1 MPDCKLRPSLLVAL
15 PPPDTAH
22 GEEGKQARHRRT
34 TRETYA
40 DPQRPSPGRAL
51 LDVSGG
57 MALSSAWRSVLPLWL
72 LWSAACSRAASGD
85 DNAFPFDIEGSSAVG
100 RQDPPETSE
109 PRVAL
114 GRLPPAAE
122 KCNAGFFR
130 TLSGECVPC
139 DCNGNSNECLDGS
152 GFCVHCQRNTTGEHC
167 EKCLDGYIGDSIRG
181 APQFCQPCP
190 CPLPHLANF
199 AESCYRKNGAVQCI
213 CNENYAGPNCE
224 RCAPGYYGNPL
235 LIGSTCKK
243 CDCSGNSDPNL
254 IFEDCDEVTGQC
266 RNCLRN
272 TTGFKCE
279 RCAPGYYGDARIAKN
294 CAVCNCGG
302 GPCDSVTGE
311 CLEEGFEPPTGMDC
325 PTISCDK
332 CVWDL
337 TDDLRLAALSIEEG
351 KSGVLSV
358 SSGAAAHRHVNEINA
373 TIYLLKTKLSEREN
387 QYTLRKIQIN
397 NAENTMKSL
406 LSDIEELVEKENQA
420 SRKGQL
426 VQKESM
432 DTINHASQLVEQAH
446 DMRDKIQEINN
457 KMLYY
462 GEEHELSPKEISE
475 KLVLAQNMLEEIRS
489 RQPFFT
495 QRELVDEEADEA
507 YELLSQAE
515 SWQRLHNETRTL
527 FPVVLEQLDDYNAK
541 LSDLQEA
548 LDQALNHVRD
558 AEDMNRATAARQRD
572 HEKQQ
577 ERVREQME
585 VVNMSLSTSADSL
598 TTPRL
603 TLSEL
608 DDIIKNASG
617 IYAEIDGAKNE
628 LQVKLSNLSNLSHD
642 LVQEAID
649 HAQDLQQEANE
660 LSRKLHSSD
669 MNGLVQKALDAS
681 NVYENIVN
689 YVGEANETAEFALNT
704 TDRIYDAVSGID
716 TQIIYH
722 KDESENLLNQA
733 RELQAKA
740 ESSSDEAVADTSR
753 RVGGALARKSALKTR
768 LSDAVKQLQAAERG
782 DAQQRLGQSRLI
794 TEEAN
799 RTTME
804 VQQATAPMAN
814 NLTNWSQNLQHF
826 DSSAYNTAV
835 DSARDAVRNLTEVVP
850 QLLDQLRTVEQKRP
864 ASNVSAS
871 IQRIRELIAQTRSVA
886 SKIQVSMMF
895 DGQSAVEVHS
905 RTSMD
910 DLKAFTSL
918 SLYMKPPVKRPELT
932 ETADQFILY
941 LGSKNAKKEYM
952 GLAIKNDNLVYV
964 YNLGTKDVEIPL
976 DSKPVSSWPAYF
988 SIVKIERVGKHGKVF
1003 LTVPSLS
1010 STAEEKFIKKGEFSG
1025 DDSLLDLDPEDTV
1038 FYVGGVPSNFKLP
1051 TSLNLPG
1058 FVGCL
1063 ELATLNNDVI
1073 SLYNFKH
1080 IYNMDPSTS
1089 VPCARDKLA
1098 FTQSRAASYFFD
1110 GSGYAV
1116 VRDIARRGK
1125 FGQVTRFDIEVRT
1138 PADNSLILLM
1148 VNGSMFFRLEMRNG
1162 YLHVF
1167 YDFGFSSGPVHL
1179 EDTLKKAQINDA
1191 KYHEISI
1198 IYHNDKKM
1206 ILVVDRR
1213 HVKSMENEKMKIP
1226 FTDIYIGGAPP
1237 EILQSRT
1244 LRAHLPLDIN
1254 FRGCMKGFQFQKKD
1268 FNLLEQTE
1276 TLGVGY
1282 GCPEDSLISRRA
1294 YFNGQ
1299 SFIASIQKISFFD
1312 GFEGGFNF
1320 RTLQPNGLLFYY
1332 ASGSDVF
1339 SISLDNGT
1347 VVMNVKG
1354 IKVQSVDEQ
1363 YNDGLSHFVI
1373 TSVSP
1378 TRYELI
1384 VDKSRVGSKNPTKG
1398 KIEQTQ
1404 AGEKKF
1410 YFGGSPISAQYANFT
1425 GCISNAYFTRVDRDV
1440 EVEDFQRYTE
1450 KVHTSLYECPIE
1462 SSPLFLLHKKGKNL
1476 SKPKASQN
1484 KKGGKSKDA
1493 PSWDPVALKFPEWN
1507 TPRNSHCHLSNSPRA
1522 IEHAYQ
1528 YGGTANSRQEF
1539 EHLKGDFGAK
1549 SQFSIRLRTRSSHGM
1564 IFYVSDQEENDF
1576 MTLFL
1581 AHGRLV
1587 YMFNV
1592 GHKKLKIR
1600 SQEKYNDGLWHDVI
1614 FIRERSSG
1622 RLVIDGLRVLEESLP
1637 PTEATWK
1644 IKGPIYL
1651 GGVAPGKAVKNVQI
1665 NSIYSFSGCLS
1676 NLQLNGASITSASQT
1691 FSVTPCF
1698 EGPMETGTYFSTEG
1712 GYVVLDESFNI
1723 GLKFEIAFEVR
1734 PRSSS
1739 GTLVHGHSVNGE
1751 YLNVH
1756 MKNGQVIVKVNNG
1769 IRDFST
1775 SVTPKQSLCDGRWH
1789 RITVIR
1795 DSNVVQLDVDSEVNH
1810 VVGPLNPKP
1819 IDHREPVF
1827 VGGVPE
1833 SLLTPRLAPSKPFT
1847 GCIRHFV
1854 IDGHPVSFSKAALVS
1869 GAVSINS
1876 CPAA

>member
-1 MPDCKLRPSLLVAL
+1 M
-15 PPPDTAH
+15 
-22 GEEGKQARHRRT
+22 
-34 TRETYA
+34 
-40 DPQRPSPGRAL
+40 
-51 LDVSGG
+51 DVSRE
-57 MALSSAWRSVLPLWL
+57 MALSSAWCSLLPLL
-72 LWSAACSRAASGD
+72 FLWGAARSSALSRGD
-85 DNAFPFDIEGSSAVG
+85 HAFAFDFEGSSPIG
-100 RQDPPETSE
+100 KLDPAETSE
-109 PRVAL
+109 PRLVSGNL
-114 GRLPPAAE
+114 LPTAK
-122 KCNAGFFR
+122 KCDTGLFR
-130 TLSGECVPC
+130 TQSGECLPC

-152 GFCVHCQRNTTGEHC
+152 GFCVHCQRNTTGERC
-167 EKCLDGYIGDSIRG
+167 ERCLAGYIGDSIRG
-181 APQFCQPCP
+181 IPQSCQPCP
-190 CPLPHLANF
+190 CPLPHMANF
-199 AESCYRKNGAVQCI
+199 AESCYRKNGAVRCI
-213 CNENYAGPNCE
+213 CHENYAGPNCE

-294 CAVCNCGG
+294 CAACNCGG

-311 CLEEGFEPPTGMDC
+311 CLEEGPEVPTG
-325 PTISCDK
+325 CDK
-332 CVWDL
+332 CIWDL
-337 TDDLRLAALSIEEG
+337 TDDLRLAALSIEES
-351 KSGVLSV
+351 KSGLLSI
-358 SSGAAAHRHVNEINA
+358 SSGAAAHRHVNEMNA
-373 TIYLLKTKLSEREN
+373 TIFRLKTKLSEREN
-387 QYTLRKIQIN
+387 QYVLRKIQIN
-397 NAENTMKSL
+397 NAENTMRGL
-406 LSDIEELVEKENQA
+406 LSDLEELTQKGIQA
-420 SRKGQL
+420 SRKSQL
-426 VQKESM
+426 AQKESM
-432 DTINHASQLVEQAH
+432 DTINHATQLVEQAH
-446 DMRDKIQEINN
+446 DMRDKIQEINK

-462 GEEHELSPKEISE
+462 GEKQELSPEEISE
-475 KLVLAQNMLEEIRS
+475 KLVLAQNMLEEIRR
-489 RQPFFT
+489 RQPFLT
-495 QRELVDEEADEA
+495 QRELVDDEADEA
-507 YELLSQAE
+507 QELLVQAE
-515 SWQRLHNETRTL
+515 AWQRLYNDTRSL
-527 FPVVLEQLDDYNAK
+527 FPVVLEQLDDYHAK
-541 LSDLQEA
+541 FSDLQHS
-548 LDQALNHVRD
+548 LDQALNHVQD

-572 HEKQQ
+572 HKRQYEK
-577 ERVREQME
+577 VREQVE
-585 VVNMSLSTSADSL
+585 GVNSSLSISSDYL
-598 TTPRL
+598 ETTHL
-603 TLSEL
+603 TLSGL
-608 DDIIKNASG
+608 DDIIQNASG
-617 IYAEIDGAKNE
+617 IYAEIDGASNE
-628 LQVKLSNLSNLSHD
+628 LQGKLSNLSNLNHN
-642 LVQEAID
+642 LVQEAVD
-649 HAQDLQQEANE
+649 HAQNLQQEAVE
-660 LSRKLHSSD
+660 LNRNLHSSD

-681 NVYENIVN
+681 NVYENIAN
-689 YVGEANETAEFALNT
+689 YVNEASETAHLALNI

-722 KDESENLLNQA
+722 KDESENLLHQA
-733 RELQAKA
+733 RELQARA
-740 ESSSDEAVADTSR
+740 DSSNEEAVGDTSR
-753 RVGGALARKSALKTR
+753 RVGGALTRKSAIKHR
-768 LSDAVKQLQAAERG
+768 LNDVIKRLEAAERG
-782 DAQQRLGQSRLI
+782 DAHQRLGQSKLI
-794 TEEAN
+794 TTEAD
-799 RTTME
+799 RTTQQ
-804 VQQATAPMAN
+804 VQQVTTPMEG
-814 NLTNWSQNLQHF
+814 NLTNWSQNLQDL
-826 DSSAYNTAV
+826 DSTTYNKVV

-895 DGQSAVEVHS
+895 DGQSAVEVHPKT
-905 RTSMD
+905 RID

-918 SLYMKPPVKRPELT
+918 SLYMKPPVKQPEMKGI
-932 ETADQFILY
+932 ADQFILY

-952 GLAIKNDNLVYV
+952 GLAIKNDNLVYI
-964 YNLGTKDVEIPL
+964 YNLGDKDVEIPL
-976 DSKPVSSWPAYF
+976 DSKPVSSWPAHF

-1010 STAEEKFIKKGEFSG
+1010 STAEEKFIKKGQFTG
-1025 DDSLLDLDPEDTV
+1025 NDSLLDLDPEDTV
-1038 FYVGGVPSNFKLP
+1038 FYVGGVPSEFKLP
-1051 TSLNLPG
+1051 GSLNLPA

-1073 SLYNFKH
+1073 SLYNFKN
-1080 IYNMDPSTS
+1080 IYNMDPSKS

-1098 FTQSRAASYFFD
+1098 FTQSRAASYYFD
-1110 GSGYAV
+1110 GSSYAV
-1116 VRDIARRGK
+1116 VRDITRRGK

-1138 PADNSLILLM
+1138 QADNGLVLLM
-1148 VNGSMFFRLEMRNG
+1148 VNGSMFFSLEMRNG

-1167 YDFGFSSGPVHL
+1167 YDFGFSNGPVHL
-1179 EDTLKKAQINDA
+1179 EDEMKKAHINDA

-1213 HVKSMENEKMKIP
+1213 HVRSMDNEKMKIP

-1237 EILQSRT
+1237 EVLQSRT
-1244 LRAHLPLDIN
+1244 LRTHFLLDVS

-1299 SFIASIQKISFFD
+1299 SFIASTQKISFFD

-1339 SISLDNGT
+1339 SVSLDNGT
-1347 VVMNVKG
+1347 VIMDVKG
-1354 IKVQSVDEQ
+1354 IKVQSAKKQ
-1363 YNDGLSHFVI
+1363 YNDGLSHFI
-1373 TSVSP
+1373 STSVSP

-1384 VDKSRVGSKNPTKG
+1384 VDESRLESKNPAKW
-1398 KIEQTQ
+1398 KAEQTP

-1410 YFGGSPISAQYANFT
+1410 YFGGSPISPQFANFT
-1425 GCISNAYFTRVDRDV
+1425 GCISNAYFTRLDRDV
-1440 EVEDFQRYTE
+1440 EVEDFQRYSE

-1462 SSPLFLLHKKGKNL
+1462 SSPLLLLHKKGKNS
-1476 SKPKASQN
+1476 SKPKTSQN
-1484 KKGGKSKDA
+1484 KKGEKSKDE
-1493 PSWDPVALKFPEWN
+1493 PSWDLAGLKFSEQN
-1507 TPRNSHCHLSNSPRA
+1507 VPRDSRCHLSNSPRA

-1528 YGGTANSRQEF
+1528 YGGTSNSRQEF
-1539 EHLKGDFGAK
+1539 EHLEGDFGEK
-1549 SQFSIRLRTRSSHGM
+1549 SQFSIRLKTRSSHGM
-1564 IFYVSDQEENDF
+1564 IFYVADQEENDF

-1587 YMFNV
+1587 FMFNV

-1614 FIRERSSG
+1614 FIREKNSG

-1637 PTEATWK
+1637 PTRATWK
-1644 IKGPIYL
+1644 IKSPIYL
-1651 GGVAPGKAVKNVQI
+1651 GGVAPGRAVKNVQI
-1665 NSIYSFSGCLS
+1665 NSVYSFSGCLS
-1676 NLQLNGASITSASQT
+1676 SLQLNGISITSASQT

-1819 IDHREPVF
+1819 VDNREPVF

-1833 SLLTPRLAPSKPFT
+1833 SLLTPHLTPSKPFT

-1854 IDGHPVSFSKAALVS
+1854 IDGRPVSFSKAALVS

>member
-1 MPDCKLRPSLLVAL
+1 MAWGSAWLSLL
-15 PPPDTAH
+15 
-22 GEEGKQARHRRT
+22 
-34 TRETYA
+34 
-40 DPQRPSPGRAL
+40 
-51 LDVSGG
+51 
-57 MALSSAWRSVLPLWL
+57 LPLWL
-72 LWSAACSRAASGD
+72 IWGAPCSSAASGD
-85 DNAFPFDIEGSSAVG
+85 DNTFPFDIEGSSAVG
-100 RQDPPETSE
+100 RQDPLETSE
-109 PRVAL
+109 ARVVP

-122 KCNAGFFR
+122 KCDAGFFR
-130 TLSGECVPC
+130 AVSGECLPC
-139 DCNGNSNECLDGS
+139 DCNGNSGECLDGS
-152 GFCVHCQRNTTGEHC
+152 GVCMHCLRNTTGEHC
-167 EKCLDGYIGDSIRG
+167 EKCLDGYISDSIRG
-181 APQFCQPCP
+181 PPRFCQPCP

-199 AESCYRKNGAVQCI
+199 AESCYRKSGAVRCV
-213 CNENYAGPNCE
+213 CKENYAGPNCE

-235 LIGSTCKK
+235 LVGSTCKK

-279 RCAPGYYGDARIAKN
+279 RCAPGYYGDARRAKN

-311 CLEEGFEPPTGMDC
+311 CLEEGSELPKG
-325 PTISCDK
+325 CDK
-332 CVWDL
+332 CIWDL
-337 TDDLRLAALSIEEG
+337 TDDLRLAALSMEES
-351 KSGVLSV
+351 KSGLLSV
-358 SSGAAAHRHVNEINA
+358 SSGAAAHRHVNEMNS
-373 TIYLLKTKLSEREN
+373 TIHLLKARLSEREN
-387 QYTLRKIQIN
+387 QYVLRKIQIN

-406 LSDIEELVEKENQA
+406 MSDLEELAGKESRA
-420 SRKGQL
+420 SQKGQL
-426 VQKESM
+426 VQKEST
-432 DTINHASQLVEQAH
+432 DTINHATQLVEQARN
-446 DMRDKIQEINN
+446 MRDKIQEINN

-462 GEEHELSPKEISE
+462 GEEQELGPEEISE
-475 KLVLAQNMLEEIRS
+475 KLVLAQNMLEEIRR

-507 YELLSQAE
+507 HELLSQAE
-515 SWQRLHNETRTL
+515 NWQRLYNDTRSL

-541 LSDLQEA
+541 LSDLQES
-548 LDQALNHVRD
+548 LDQALNNIRD

-572 HEKQQ
+572 HQKQHEK
-577 ERVREQME
+577 VREQME
-585 VVNMSLSTSADSL
+585 VVNTSLNASVDSL
-598 TTPRL
+598 KTPRL
-603 TLSEL
+603 SLLEL

-617 IYAEIDGAKNE
+617 IYAEIDGARNE
-628 LQVKLSNLSNLSHD
+628 LQGKLSNLSNLSYD

-649 HAQDLQQEANE
+649 HARNLQQEADE
-660 LSRKLHSSD
+660 LSRNLHSSD

-681 NVYENIVN
+681 NVYENIAN
-689 YVGEANETAEFALNT
+689 YISEANETAELALNI
-704 TDRIYDAVSGID
+704 TDRVYDAVSGID

-722 KDESENLLNQA
+722 KDESDNLLSQA
-733 RELQAKA
+733 RELQARA
-740 ESSSDEAVADTSR
+740 DSSNQEAVADTSR
-753 RVGGALARKSALKTR
+753 RVGGALVRKSVLRNR
-768 LSDAVKQLQAAERG
+768 LNDAIKQLQATERG
-782 DAQQRLGQSRLI
+782 DTQKLLGQSRLI
-794 TEEAN
+794 IAEAN
-799 RTTME
+799 KTTLE
-804 VQQATAPMAN
+804 VQQATVPMEGN
-814 NLTNWSQNLQHF
+814 ITNWKQNLQSF

-895 DGQSAVEVHS
+895 DGQSAVEVHPK
-905 RTSMD
+905 TNID
-910 DLKAFTSL
+910 DLKTFTSL
-918 SLYMKPPVKRPELT
+918 SLYMKPPVKQPE
-932 ETADQFILY
+932 EAGIADQFILY

-976 DSKPVSSWPAYF
+976 DSKPVSSWPAHF

-1010 STAEEKFIKKGEFSG
+1010 STAEEKFIKKGAG
-1025 DDSLLDLDPEDTV
+1025 DDSLLDLNPEDTV
-1038 FYVGGVPSNFKLP
+1038 FYVGGVPSNFRLP
-1051 TSLNLPG
+1051 ASLNLPG
-1058 FVGCL
+1058 FSGCL

-1080 IYNMDPSTS
+1080 IYNMDPAKST
-1089 VPCARDKLA
+1089 PCARDKLA

-1110 GSGYAV
+1110 GSSYAV
-1116 VRDIARRGK
+1116 VRDITRRGK

-1138 PADNSLILLM
+1138 PADNGLVLLM
-1148 VNGSMFFRLEMRNG
+1148 VNGSMFFSLEMRNG

-1167 YDFGFSSGPVHL
+1167 YDFGFSNGPVHL
-1179 EDTLKKAQINDA
+1179 EDTLKKALINDA

-1213 HVKSMENEKMKIP
+1213 HVKSMDNEKMKIP

-1237 EILQSRT
+1237 EVLQSRT
-1244 LRAHLPLDIN
+1244 LRTHLPLDIN

-1299 SFIASIQKISFFD
+1299 SFIASTQKISFFD

-1332 ASGSDVF
+1332 TSGSDVF
-1339 SISLDNGT
+1339 SVSLDNGT
-1347 VVMNVKG
+1347 VVMDVKG
-1354 IKVQSVDEQ
+1354 TKVQSTDKQ
-1363 YNDGLSHFVI
+1363 YNDGLSHFIV

-1384 VDKSRVGSKNPTKG
+1384 IDKSRHRSMNSTNG
-1398 KIEQTQ
+1398 KVAPMQT
-1404 AGEKKF
+1404 GEKKF
-1410 YFGGSPISAQYANFT
+1410 YFGGSPISPQYANFT
-1425 GCISNAYFTRVDRDV
+1425 GCISNAYFTRLDRDV
-1440 EVEDFQRYTE
+1440 EVEDFQRYSE
-1450 KVHTSLYECPIE
+1450 KVHTSLYKCPIE
-1462 SSPLFLLHKKGKNL
+1462 PSPLLLLHKKGKNS
-1476 SKPKASQN
+1476 SKPKTNHN
-1484 KKGGKSKDA
+1484 KKGEKSKDS
-1493 PSWDPVALKFPEWN
+1493 PSWDPAGLKFPEQN
-1507 TPRNSHCHLSNSPRA
+1507 VPRDSLCHLSNSPRA

-1539 EHLKGDFGAK
+1539 EHLKGDFGEK
-1549 SQFSIRLRTRSSHGM
+1549 SQFSIRLKTRSSHGM

-1587 YMFNV
+1587 FMFNV
-1592 GHKKLKIR
+1592 DHKKLKIR

-1614 FIRERSSG
+1614 FIREKSSG
-1622 RLVIDGLRVLEESLP
+1622 RLIIDGLRVLEESLP
-1637 PTEATWK
+1637 PTGAAWK

-1651 GGVAPGKAVKNVQI
+1651 GGVAPGRAVKNVQI
-1665 NSIYSFSGCLS
+1665 NSVYSFSGCLG

-1769 IRDFST
+1769 IRDFFT

-1819 IDHREPVF
+1819 ADHREPVF

-1833 SLLTPRLAPSKPFT
+1833 SLLTPRLAPGKPFT

-1854 IDGHPVSFSKAALVS
+1854 IDGRPVSFSKAALVS

-1876 CPAA
+1876 CPVA

>member
-1 MPDCKLRPSLLVAL
+1 M
-15 PPPDTAH
+15 T
-22 GEEGKQARHRRT
+22 
-34 TRETYA
+34 
-40 DPQRPSPGRAL
+40 
-51 LDVSGG
+51 
-57 MALSSAWRSVLPLWL
+57 LSSAWRSVLPLWL
-72 LWSAACSRAASGD
+72 LWGAVGSRAASGE

-100 RQDPPETSE
+100 RQDQPETSE
-109 PRVAL
+109 PRAAP
-114 GRLPPAAE
+114 GWLPPAAE
-122 KCNAGFFR
+122 KCGAGFFHSP
-130 TLSGECVPC
+130 SGECLPC
-139 DCNGNSNECLDGS
+139 DCNGNSNSCLDGS

-190 CPLPHLANF
+190 CPLPHVANF
-199 AESCYRKNGAVQCI
+199 ADSCYRKNGAVRCI
-213 CNENYAGPNCE
+213 CKENYAGPNCE

-235 LIGSTCKK
+235 LIGSICKK

-279 RCAPGYYGDARIAKN
+279 HCAPGYYGDARVAKN
-294 CAVCNCGG
+294 CAECNCGG

-311 CLEEGFEPPTGMDC
+311 CLEENFEPPTG
-325 PTISCDK
+325 CDK
-332 CVWDL
+332 CIWDL
-337 TDDLRLAALSIEEG
+337 MDDLRLAALSIEES
-351 KSGVLSV
+351 KSGLLSV
-358 SSGAAAHRHVNEINA
+358 SSGAAAQRHVSEINS
-373 TIYLLKTKLSEREN
+373 TIYLLKTKLSERKN
-387 QYTLRKIQIN
+387 QYVLRKIQIN

-406 LSDIEELVEKENQA
+406 LSNMEELAEKENQA
-420 SRKGQL
+420 SRKDKL
-426 VQKESM
+426 VQKETM
-432 DTINHASQLVEQAH
+432 DTINHATQLVEQAH
-446 DMRDKIQEINN
+446 NMRDKIQEVNN

-462 GEEHELSPKEISE
+462 GEEQALSPEEISE
-475 KLVLAQNMLEEIRS
+475 KLVLAQVMLREIRG
-489 RQPFFT
+489 RQPFLT
-495 QRELVDEEADEA
+495 QHELVDEEADEA
-507 YELLSQAE
+507 HELLSQAE
-515 SWQRLHNETRTL
+515 SWQRLHNDTRSL
-527 FPVVLEQLDDYNAK
+527 FPVILEQLDDYHAK
-541 LSDLQEA
+541 LSDLQES

-558 AEDMNRATAARQRD
+558 AEDMNRATVARQRD
-572 HEKQQ
+572 HEKQH
-577 ERVREQME
+577 ERLREQME
-585 VVNMSLSTSADSL
+585 VVNTSLRASEDSL
-598 TTPRL
+598 TVSRL
-603 TLSEL
+603 TLPEL
-608 DDIIKNASG
+608 DDIIMNASG

-628 LQVKLSNLSNLSHD
+628 LQGKLSNLSNLSHG

-649 HAQDLQQEANE
+649 HAKNLQEEADE
-660 LSRKLHSSD
+660 LNRSLHSSD
-669 MNGLVQKALDAS
+669 TNGLVQKAVDAS
-681 NVYENIVN
+681 NVYENIVK
-689 YVGEANETAEFALNT
+689 YVNEANETAQLALNIS
-704 TDRIYDAVSGID
+704 DRINDAVSGID

-722 KDESENLLNQA
+722 KDESENLLNEA
-733 RELQAKA
+733 RELQARA
-740 ESSSDEAVADTSR
+740 DSSNEEAVADTSR
-753 RVGGALARKSALKTR
+753 RVGGALARKGTLRNR
-768 LSDAVKQLQAAERG
+768 LSDVIKQLQAAEREG
-782 DAQQRLGQSRLI
+782 DAQPRLGQAWQI
-794 TEEAN
+794 MGEAN
-799 RTTME
+799 KTTVE
-804 VQQATAPMAN
+804 VQQAITPMAN
-814 NLTNWSQNLQHF
+814 NLTSWSQNLQDF

-895 DGQSAVEVHS
+895 DGQSAVEVHPK
-905 RTSMD
+905 TSVD

-918 SLYMKPPVKRPELT
+918 SLYMKPPMKKPELT
-932 ETADQFILY
+932 GTADQFILY

-976 DSKPVSSWPAYF
+976 DSKPVSSWPAHF

-1010 STAEEKFIKKGEFSG
+1010 STAEEKFIKKGEFAG

-1051 TSLNLPG
+1051 ASLNLPG
-1058 FVGCL
+1058 FSGCL

-1080 IYNMDPSTS
+1080 IYNMDPTKA

-1110 GSGYAV
+1110 GSSYAV
-1116 VRDIARRGK
+1116 VRDITRRGK

-1138 PADNSLILLM
+1138 PADNGLVLLM
-1148 VNGSMFFRLEMRNG
+1148 VNGSMFFSLEMRNG

-1167 YDFGFSSGPVHL
+1167 YDFGFSNGPVHL

-1213 HVKSMENEKMKIP
+1213 HVKSMDNEKMKIP

-1244 LRAHLPLDIN
+1244 LRAHLPLDVN

-1299 SFIASIQKISFFD
+1299 SFIASSQKISFFD

-1347 VVMNVKG
+1347 VLMDVKG
-1354 IKVQSVDEQ
+1354 VKVQSADKQ
-1363 YNDGLSHFVI
+1363 YNDGLSHFII

-1384 VDKSRVGSKNPTKG
+1384 VDKSRLGSKNPTKG
-1398 KIEQTQ
+1398 KVEQAQ
-1404 AGEKKF
+1404 ADEKKF
-1410 YFGGSPISAQYANFT
+1410 YFGGSPVTPQYANFT
-1425 GCISNAYFTRVDRDV
+1425 GCISNAYFTRLDRDV
-1440 EVEDFQRYTE
+1440 EVEDFQQYSE
-1450 KVHTSLYECPIE
+1450 KVHISLYECPIE
-1462 SSPLFLLHKKGKNL
+1462 SSPLFLLHKKGKNT
-1476 SKPKASQN
+1476 SRPKTSHN
-1484 KKGGKSKDA
+1484 KKGEKSKDA
-1493 PSWDPVALKFPEWN
+1493 PSWDPVGLKFLERN
-1507 TPRNSHCHLSNSPRA
+1507 VPRDSHCHLSNSPRA
-1522 IEHAYQ
+1522 IEHAFQ
-1528 YGGTANSRQEF
+1528 YGGTANSHQEF
-1539 EHLKGDFGAK
+1539 EHLKGDFGEK
-1549 SQFSIRLRTRSSHGM
+1549 SQFSIRLKTRSSHGM

-1587 YMFNV
+1587 FMFNV

-1614 FIRERSSG
+1614 FIREKSSG
-1622 RLVIDGLRVLEESLP
+1622 RLIIDGLRILEESLP
-1637 PTEATWK
+1637 PAGAAWK

-1651 GGVAPGKAVKNVQI
+1651 GGVAPGRAVKNVQI
-1665 NSIYSFSGCLS
+1665 NSVYSFSGCLS

-1698 EGPMETGTYFSTEG
+1698 EGPMEMGTYFSREG

-1769 IRDFST
+1769 VRDFST

-1819 IDHREPVF
+1819 VDHREPVF

-1833 SLLTPRLAPSKPFT
+1833 SLLTPRLAPGKPFT

-1854 IDGHPVSFSKAALVS
+1854 IDGRPVSFSKAALVS

>member
-1 MPDCKLRPSLLVAL
+1 
-15 PPPDTAH
+15 
-22 GEEGKQARHRRT
+22 
-34 TRETYA
+34 
-40 DPQRPSPGRAL
+40 
-51 LDVSGG
+51 
-57 MALSSAWRSVLPLWL
+57 MALSSAWHSVLPLWL
-72 LWSAACSRAASGD
+72 LWGAACSGAASGD
-85 DNAFPFDIEGSSAVG
+85 DSAFPFDIEGSSAIG

-109 PRVAL
+109 PRVAP
-114 GRLPPAAE
+114 GSLPPAAK
-122 KCNAGFFR
+122 KCDAGFF
-130 TLSGECVPC
+130 LAQSGECSPC

-181 APQFCQPCP
+181 APRFCQPCP
-190 CPLPHLANF
+190 CPLPHVANF
-199 AESCYRKNGAVQCI
+199 AESCYRKNGAVRCI
-213 CNENYAGPNCE
+213 CKENYAGPNCE

-243 CDCSGNSDPNL
+243 CDCNGNSDPNL

-294 CAVCNCGG
+294 CAG
-302 GPCDSVTGE
+302 
-311 CLEEGFEPPTGMDC
+311 
-325 PTISCDK
+325 CDK
-332 CVWDL
+332 CIWDL
-337 TDDLRLAALSIEEG
+337 TDDLRLAALSIEES
-351 KSGVLSV
+351 KSSLLSV
-358 SSGAAAHRHVNEINA
+358 SSGAAAQRHVNEINS
-373 TIYLLKTKLSEREN
+373 TIYVLKTKLSEREN
-387 QYTLRKIQIN
+387 QYVLRKIQIN

-406 LSDIEELVEKENQA
+406 LSDMEELAETESQA
-420 SRKGQL
+420 SRKSEL
-426 VQKESM
+426 AQKESM
-432 DTINHASQLVEQAH
+432 DTINHATQLVEQAH
-446 DMRDKIQEINN
+446 NMRDKIQEINN
-457 KMLYY
+457 KMIYY
-462 GEEHELSPKEISE
+462 AEEEELSSEEMSE
-475 KLVLAQNMLEEIRS
+475 KLVLAQKMLEEIRR

-507 YELLSQAE
+507 HELLSQAE
-515 SWQRLHNETRTL
+515 SWQRLYNDTRSL
-527 FPVVLEQLDDYNAK
+527 FPVVLEQLDDYHAK
-541 LSDLQEA
+541 LSDLQES
-548 LDQALNHVRD
+548 LDQALNRVRD

-572 HEKQQ
+572 HEKQH
-577 ERVREQME
+577 ERVREQVE
-585 VVNMSLSTSADSL
+585 GVNASLRTSSDSL

-603 TLSEL
+603 TLSEF
-608 DDIIKNASG
+608 DDMIKNASG

-628 LQVKLSNLSNLSHD
+628 LQGKLSNLSNLSHD
-642 LVQEAID
+642 LVQEAVD
-649 HAQDLQQEANE
+649 HAQNLQQEADE
-660 LSRKLHSSD
+660 LSRNLHSSD
-669 MNGLVQKALDAS
+669 TNGLVQKALDAS
-681 NVYENIVN
+681 NVYEKIAN
-689 YVGEANETAEFALNT
+689 YVSEANETAELALNI
-704 TDRIYDAVSGID
+704 TDRIYDHIGSTGFFVCFFSTGN
-716 TQIIYH
+716 
-722 KDESENLLNQA
+722 E
-733 RELQAKA
+733 
-740 ESSSDEAVADTSR
+740 EAVADTSR
-753 RVGGALARKSALKTR
+753 RVGGALARKSALKNR
-768 LSDAVKQLQAAERG
+768 LNDAIKRLQATERG
-782 DAQQRLGQSRLI
+782 DVQQRLNQSKLI

-799 RTTME
+799 KTTME
-804 VQQATAPMAN
+804 VQQATAPMADS
-814 NLTNWSQNLQHF
+814 LTNWSQNLQSF

-895 DGQSAVEVHS
+895 DGQSAVEVHPK
-905 RTSMD
+905 TSMD
-910 DLKAFTSL
+910 DLKTFTSL
-918 SLYMKPPVKRPELT
+918 SLYMKPPPAKQPALAG
-932 ETADQFILY
+932 TADQFILY
-941 LGSKNAKKEYM
+941 LGSRTAKKEYM

-976 DSKPVSSWPAYF
+976 DSKPVSSWPAHF

-1010 STAEEKFIKKGEFSG
+1010 STAEEKFIKKGEFAG

-1051 TSLNLPG
+1051 ASLNLPG

-1080 IYNMDPSTS
+1080 IYNMDPSKS

-1110 GSGYAV
+1110 GSSYAV
-1116 VRDIARRGK
+1116 VRDITRRGK

-1138 PADNSLILLM
+1138 PADNGLVLLM
-1148 VNGSMFFRLEMRNG
+1148 VNGSMFFSLEMRNG

-1167 YDFGFSSGPVHL
+1167 YDFGFSNGPVHL

-1213 HVKSMENEKMKIP
+1213 HVKSMDNEKMKIP
-1226 FTDIYIGGAPP
+1226 FTDIYIGGAPQ

-1276 TLGVGY
+1276 TLGIGY
-1282 GCPEDSLISRRA
+1282 GCPEDSL
-1294 YFNGQ
+1294 
-1299 SFIASIQKISFFD
+1299 
-1312 GFEGGFNF
+1312 
-1320 RTLQPNGLLFYY
+1320 
-1332 ASGSDVF
+1332 SDVF

-1347 VVMNVKG
+1347 VIMDVKG
-1354 IKVQSVDEQ
+1354 IKVQSADKQ
-1363 YNDGLSHFVI
+1363 YNDGLSHFII

-1378 TRYELI
+1378 ARYELI
-1384 VDKSRVGSKNPTKG
+1384 VDKSRLGSKNPTKG
-1398 KIEQTQ
+1398 RAEQTQ

-1410 YFGGSPISAQYANFT
+1410 YFGGSPISPQYANFT
-1425 GCISNAYFTRVDRDV
+1425 GCISNAYFTR
-1440 EVEDFQRYTE
+1440 
-1450 KVHTSLYECPIE
+1450 
-1462 SSPLFLLHKKGKNL
+1462 
-1476 SKPKASQN
+1476 
-1484 KKGGKSKDA
+1484 
-1493 PSWDPVALKFPEWN
+1493 
-1507 TPRNSHCHLSNSPRA
+1507 
-1522 IEHAYQ
+1522 
-1528 YGGTANSRQEF
+1528 
-1539 EHLKGDFGAK
+1539 
-1549 SQFSIRLRTRSSHGM
+1549 SQFSIRLKTRSSHGM
-1564 IFYVSDQEENDF
+1564 IFYVSDQDENDF

-1587 YMFNV
+1587 FMFNV

-1614 FIRERSSG
+1614 FIREKSSG

-1637 PTEATWK
+1637 PTRAAWK

-1651 GGVAPGKAVKNVQI
+1651 GGVAPGRAVKNV
-1665 NSIYSFSGCLS
+1665 
-1676 NLQLNGASITSASQT
+1676 
-1691 FSVTPCF
+1691 
-1698 EGPMETGTYFSTEG
+1698 
-1712 GYVVLDESFNI
+1712 
-1723 GLKFEIAFEVR
+1723 
-1734 PRSSS
+1734 
-1739 GTLVHGHSVNGE
+1739 
-1751 YLNVH
+1751 
-1756 MKNGQVIVKVNNG
+1756 QVIVKVNNG

-1819 IDHREPVF
+1819 VDHREPVF

-1833 SLLTPRLAPSKPFT
+1833 SLLTPRLAPGRPFT

-1854 IDGHPVSFSKAALVS
+1854 IDGRPVSFSKAALVS